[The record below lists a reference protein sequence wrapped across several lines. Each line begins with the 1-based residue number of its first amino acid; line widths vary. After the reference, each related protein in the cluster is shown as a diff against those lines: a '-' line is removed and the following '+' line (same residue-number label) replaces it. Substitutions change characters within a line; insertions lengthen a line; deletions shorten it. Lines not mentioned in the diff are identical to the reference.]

1 MATVY
6 QARHTSL
13 PRDVAI
19 KILHP
24 GLASN
29 QRNRERFEREA
40 KAIEQLDHP
49 NIVQILD
56 YSGQSGNS
64 CYIITE
70 LIEGLTLRQL
80 MEEQREIPSEI
91 IVMIGIELCK
101 ALEYAHSLGL
111 IHRDIKLE
119 NVMLRKDGTVKLM
132 DFGIARFSEETQ
144 LTLTGTLVGSPAYMS
159 PEQALEEPIDHRS
172 DLFSLGTLLFHLAT
186 RELPFHGS
194 NPSVILK
201 NIIDNQRN
209 QPHHITPKISIK
221 LNEIIDNLLQT
232 SLDKRIQSASELY
245 EALHQVFEESDIAIN
260 DETWSIKYWL
270 ADPSSYQ
277 MRLEQHLIPTL
288 LERGK
293 ELLNVGKHLE
303 AQLYFNR
310 LLSIDPN
317 NEPVFALLQEM
328 HTATV
333 EQGNSSEK
341 KQRWWPFL
349 VPIFVSFGMFL
360 IFQKNTETTNNLSD
374 VLELEP
380 LQNKNP
386 EKRDESSDIQQVK
399 ISNSLLTSDIKPEKE
414 DISGSKT
421 AIFSEKN
428 TNEASSLL
436 SNKTSITEE
445 TEEAPLL
452 KPAAQNIKDIKT
464 IKPQKIAEKKVE
476 KKVEKRVEK
485 NEKTN
490 PTKRALSDDA
500 QTKTE
505 KLSPPKPVQKGKL
518 TVSIPNTWADIW
530 IDDEKVGRTGQVAP
544 IEIIPG
550 DHVLRLE
557 NKYSLPYEENFSIV
571 SGEDKHIRIATLKRK
586 PASVV
591 FPSQYEKDCLV
602 KLDKKDVGSL
612 QDLGYR
618 LSIIEPNLP
627 HQISLSCNEEIYL
640 SEISQLSPGSSVP
653 VIFD

>member
-1 MATVY
+1 MIGDIVDKYQIVRKLGEGGMATVY

-29 QRNRERFEREA
+29 QRNRERFAREA

-56 YSGQSGNS
+56 YSGQSGDS

-70 LIEGLTLRQL
+70 LIEGLTLREL
-80 MEEQREIPSEI
+80 MEEQKDLPSEVI
-91 IVMIGIELCK
+91 AMIGLEICK

-111 IHRDIKLE
+111 VHRDIKPE
-119 NVMLRKDGTVKLM
+119 NVMIRKDGAVKLM

-159 PEQALEEPIDHRS
+159 PEQAMEEPVDHRS

-209 QPHHITPKISIK
+209 QPHHINPKISIK
-221 LNEIIDNLLQT
+221 LNEVIDNLLQT
-232 SLDKRIQSASELY
+232 SLNKRIQSASDIQEVL
-245 EALHQVFEESDIAIN
+245 LQVFDEGDIDIK
-260 DETWSIKYWL
+260 DETWSMKYWL
-270 ADPSSYQ
+270 ADPISYQ
-277 MRLEQHLIPTL
+277 SRLELHLIPTL

-293 ELLNVGKHLE
+293 ELLGVGQHLE

-317 NEPVFALLQEM
+317 NEPVFDLLQEM
-328 HTATV
+328 HTALDQTTA
-333 EQGNSSEK
+333 SEK
-341 KQRWWPFL
+341 RQKWWPFL
-349 VPIFVSFGMFL
+349 VPIVVSFGVYFV
-360 IFQKNTETTNNLSD
+360 FQKTSSNEQNIDELVEIESPQEDIETTLVSAIEPAKEEVIETD
-374 VLELEP
+374 VSP
-380 LQNKNP
+380 QP
-386 EKRDESSDIQQVK
+386 DE
-399 ISNSLLTSDIKPEKE
+399 ISPK
-414 DISGSKT
+414 
-421 AIFSEKN
+421 
-428 TNEASSLL
+428 
-436 SNKTSITEE
+436 
-445 TEEAPLL
+445 
-452 KPAAQNIKDIKT
+452 KDIAKKPKT
-464 IKPQKIAEKKVE
+464 IKPPNKNLKKIRQAI
-476 KKVEKRVEK
+476 R
-485 NEKTN
+485 
-490 PTKRALSDDA
+490 PTKEA
-500 QTKTE
+500 KEPPKE
-505 KLSPPKPVQKGKL
+505 KLKLPEPIQKGKL

-530 IDDEKVGRTGQVAP
+530 IDDQKVGRTGQVDP

-550 DHVLRLE
+550 EHTLRLE
-557 NKYSLPYEENFSIV
+557 NKYSLPYQEKFSIS
-571 SGEDKHIRIATLKRK
+571 SGEDKHIRVATLKRK

-591 FPSQYEKDCLV
+591 FPSQYGEDCRV
-602 KLDKKDVGSL
+602 KLDKKEVGSL
-612 QDLGYR
+612 KNLGYR

-627 HQISLSCNEEIYL
+627 HQISLTCNEELYL

-653 VIFD
+653 VLFD